1 MKTGVLLINL
11 GTPDAPRAPEV
22 RRFLREFLSDPG
34 VLGLSPIPRWLL
46 VNLVILPSRPKKSAE
61 AYAAIWS
68 DEGSP
73 LMVHSRA
80 LAEKVNPLL
89 PDLTV
94 ALGMR
99 YGSPSIA
106 AGFEELKAAGCERVI
121 VVPLFPQYS
130 GATFGS
136 ILERVEELSATH
148 WQPEQISVVP
158 PFYDDAGFLESFAEL
173 GRAEFEARKPDHVL
187 FSFHGLPERFVRD
200 ADPSS
205 SHCLSNPD
213 CCAQITEVNRSC
225 YRAHCMATAR
235 GIASRLELAPEMWSV
250 SFQSRLGRTPWL
262 GPYTDQVVVEL
273 AKSGV
278 RRLAVYCPSF
288 VADCLETLEEI
299 GLRAGEDFREAGG
312 ESLDLIPSLNSGDTW
327 VSAVAMLVQKAE
339 ANWAPLETASA

>member
-1 MKTGVLLINL
+1 VKTGVLLINL
-11 GTPDAPRAPEV
+11 GTPDAPRTPEV

-46 VNLVILPSRPKKSAE
+46 VNLVILPRRPKQSAE

-80 LAEKVNPLL
+80 LVEKVRPLL
-89 PDLTV
+89 PDFTV

-99 YGSPSIA
+99 YGTPSIA
-106 AGFEELKAAGCERVI
+106 DGFEELKAAGCERVI
-121 VVPLFPQYS
+121 VSPLFPQYS

-136 ILERVEELSATH
+136 ILERVEELSTTH
-148 WQPEQISVVP
+148 WQPDEISIVP
-158 PFYDDAGFLESFAEL
+158 PFYDDPGFLDSFAEL
-173 GRAEFEARKPDHVL
+173 GREALETRQPDHLL
-187 FSFHGLPERFVRD
+187 FSFHGLPESFVRD

-213 CCAQITEVNRSC
+213 CCAEITEVNRSC

-235 GIASRLELAPEMWSV
+235 GIAERLALAPEEWSV
-250 SFQSRLGRTPWL
+250 CFQSRLGRTPWL
-262 GPYTDQVVVEL
+262 GPYTDQVVVDM

-299 GLRAGEDFREAGG
+299 GMRAGMEFQEAGG
-312 ESLDLIPSLNSGDTW
+312 ESLDLIPSLNSTDSW
-327 VSAVAMLVQKAE
+327 VHAVAKLVQKAD